1 MKPGKNDVL
10 SRLDKLESE
19 NKVFRMAAVLL
30 VLSVLVLLL
39 LGAAQTAHRT
49 VTGSEFLLQDD
60 QGHTRARL
68 SVDSNKNVA
77 LVFLDGSGQKQMSLK
92 GLDDKQGRR
101 HASLAL
107 GEGAVDARYFL
118 AGTDKQD
125 GATISDGGLLL
136 AGKGTTRI
144 VLSASGPI
152 SPSIEVADSQGFASQ
167 IGVTSTTEPT
177 TGKEQKSSAASLVLL
192 GKDQSV
198 LWKAP

>member
-1 MKPGKNDVL
+1 MKPQQDDVL

-19 NKVFRMAAVLL
+19 NKVLRMAAVLL

-39 LGAAQTAHRT
+39 LGAAQTAQRT

-77 LVFLDGSGQKQMSLK
+77 LVFLDGSGQKQMSLT
-92 GLDDKQGRR
+92 GSDDKQGRR

-107 GEGAVDARYFL
+107 GEGAVDARYVL
-118 AGTDKQD
+118 AGTDKD
-125 GATISDGGLLL
+125 DWATISDGGVFL
-136 AGKGTTRI
+136 AGKGTDRI
-144 VLSASGPI
+144 VLSASGPT
-152 SPSIEVADSQGFASQ
+152 SPSIEVADSQGFASE
-167 IGVTSTTEPT
+167 IGVTSTESP
-177 TGKEQKSSAASLVLL
+177 TGKTQKSSAASLVLI

-198 LWKAP
+198 LWTAP